1 MEIWKDVVGYE
12 GYYQV
17 SNFGNIRSV
26 DRVIYSDKL
35 HIGTKRELKGKMLK
49 PYVNSH
55 GYLALTLTKNG
66 NEKLLR
72 VHRIVAEA
80 FIKNPNN
87 YDQVNHIDGDKTN
100 NKIENLEW
108 CNNQYNVNH
117 AYKNGLA
124 NHYTKSVK
132 QYDLKGN
139 YIKTFES
146 IIKASEAVNG
156 QHTNITKCAKG
167 CINSAY
173 GYKWRYEG
181 L

>member
-35 HIGTKRELKGKMLK
+35 HIGTKRELKSKMLK

-55 GYLALTLTKNG
+55 GYLALTLTKNS
-66 NEKLLR
+66 NEKSVR
-72 VHRIVAEA
+72 VHRLVAEA

-87 YDQVNHIDGDKTN
+87 YDQINHIDGNKTN
-100 NKIENLEW
+100 NKVENLEW
-108 CNNQYNVNH
+108 CNNQHNVNH
-117 AYKNGLA
+117 AYKNGLTK
-124 NHYTKSVK
+124 HYTRSIK

-139 YIKTFES
+139 YIQTFES
-146 IIKASEAVNG
+146 IAKACEEVNG
-156 QHTNITKCAKG
+156 NRANITKCAKG
-167 CINSAY
+167 YINSAY
-173 GYKWRYEG
+173 GYKWRYEE